1 MRVGPAGA
9 LAVGMFTL
17 AGPAAAFVL
26 PQPAPGPVPGVFRAG
41 EAFTFLFLSIGPA
54 HAIPTFAALTAG
66 REARFKRTLAFAGT
80 AAAALAIALAATI
93 GVNFLDKWH
102 VSLPALAF
110 TAGLLLLLV
119 ALRQL
124 LGGAHEA
131 HPSPTHDGPPP
142 RIVDLA
148 FSPIAVP
155 TIIPPFG
162 MAIVV
167 LLFALAAQRGA
178 TMTLAMLVLVILALD
193 LLAMVSADRILK
205 LSALRYGLIL
215 VGMILGVL
223 QVALAV
229 QVIADAT
236 RDLGII

>member
-1 MRVGPAGA
+1 
-9 LAVGMFTL
+9 
-17 AGPAAAFVL
+17 
-26 PQPAPGPVPGVFRAG
+26 
-41 EAFTFLFLSIGPA
+41 
-54 HAIPTFAALTAG
+54 
-66 REARFKRTLAFAGT
+66 
-80 AAAALAIALAATI
+80 
-93 GVNFLDKWH
+93 
-102 VSLPALAF
+102 
-110 TAGLLLLLV
+110 
-119 ALRQL
+119 
-124 LGGAHEA
+124 
-131 HPSPTHDGPPP
+131 
-142 RIVDLA
+142 IVDLA

-236 RDLGII
+236 RNLGII